1 MGQQKEIV
9 RIYMAQGMK
18 RDKVLAQMGMTKH
31 HFYSNSKKQKRGRK
45 PSKYVMKY
53 QDEITKIEVPNEV
66 ITHRVIEIKSSSQE
80 YEGYRKLRF
89 QLMREGYEINAKK
102 LYRILRD
109 QGLLQEKHKSKERNF
124 VKYRKVKP
132 QNPLE
137 LLEMDIKY
145 IWIEDR
151 NKFSYTLTIID
162 TFTRV
167 LLGRHTGYHIT
178 NKEVRQLWEE
188 VIATYFQEESIL
200 QSKIH
205 VEVRN
210 DNGPQFISKTVQQF
224 FKENHMDQVFT
235 HPYTPQENGHIES
248 FHAILSSRIKNR
260 IFVSMEELELFLE
273 EYYCFY
279 NEKRLH
285 GSIAMLSPIE
295 FWEQWKLGNIEMKLS
310 EKKKVKFKLR
320 IPYHQLSGNENQR
333 EHPAHFPSNN
343 LDDLNDPE
351 SKRKR
356 PLSLLQPS
364 VQRSPSVA
372 SC

>member
-1 MGQQKEIV
+1 MIIQ
-9 RIYMAQGMK
+9 R
-18 RDKVLAQMGMTKH
+18 L
-31 HFYSNSKKQKRGRK
+31 
-45 PSKYVMKY
+45 
-53 QDEITKIEVPNEV
+53 
-66 ITHRVIEIKSSSQE
+66 IEIKSSSQE
-80 YEGYRKLRF
+80 YQGYRKLRF

-102 LYRILRD
+102 LYRILRE
-109 QGLLQEKHKSKERNF
+109 QGLLQEKHKNKERNF
-124 VKYRKVKP
+124 VKYRKVTP
-132 QNPLE
+132 QHPLVV
-137 LLEMDIKY
+137 LEMDIKY

-167 LLGRHTGYHIT
+167 LLGRYTGFHIT

-200 QSKIH
+200 QRKLQ

-210 DNGPQFISKTVQQF
+210 DNGPQFISKIVQKF
-224 FKENHMDQVFT
+224 FKDNYMDQVFT

-248 FHAILSSRIKNR
+248 FHAILSNRVKNR
-260 IFVSMEELELFLE
+260 VFVSIAELEIFLE
-273 EYYCFY
+273 EYYIFY

-285 GSIAMLSPIE
+285 GSIAMLSPNE
-295 FWEQWKLGNIEMKLS
+295 FWQQWSMGNIEMKLS

-333 EHPAHFPSNN
+333 EHPAHSPNNN
-343 LDDLNDPE
+343 LVDHNDTE
-351 SKRKR
+351 LKRKR